1 MSCLFKLAP
10 FSWILVVRVYRTWP
24 GYCALRGRN
33 IRGSKLTD
41 GIYLLEIYE
50 RYMWSRN
57 LTKKSSFMMFSL
69 LVMQPD
75 VHLKCDIPSTKHTR
89 IFVSLFPYFQRGQP
103 GCDSHGNAMFGNSV
117 TVSYLRC
124 ILTCEGSVKP
134 KWIRIFVLALSGAY
148 SQRIFYSSSW
158 ASLKGSR
165 LYIWY
170 PRKLPLLTISR
181 LWRYCGHSN
190 HSSNFLLYWYAAW

>member
-1 MSCLFKLAP
+1 M
-10 FSWILVVRVYRTWP
+10 VY
-24 GYCALRGRN
+24 
-33 IRGSKLTD
+33 
-41 GIYLLEIYE
+41 IYWK
-50 RYMWSRN
+50 YMKDICDPETSQ
-57 LTKKSSFMMFSL
+57 KSSFMMFAL

-89 IFVSLFPYFQRGQP
+89 IYVPLFPYFQRGQP

-134 KWIRIFVLALSGAY
+134 KWIRICALALSGTY

-158 ASLKGSR
+158 ASLRGSR

-190 HSSNFLLYWYAAW
+190 YSFNFLLYWYAAW